1 MRKRPGL
8 RFLSFLLCDLSAQLI
23 STSVRQSDSMST
35 EEAVEC
41 AKRASDLVQTDEAQ
55 AKRQATALSMLS
67 SAALDEDASEELAA
81 NEGARNI
88 FEEQLRQLQ
97 VLQQEHVH
105 AGVGGKVHVSDS
117 DDDDEEKEGKSNKIK
132 NKWLLP
138 PKQQRG
144 PRVGDEYQANLP

>member
-1 MRKRPGL
+1 
-8 RFLSFLLCDLSAQLI
+8 
-23 STSVRQSDSMST
+23 MST
-35 EEAVEC
+35 AETVEC
-41 AKRASDLVQTDEAQ
+41 AKRASELVQTDEAQ

-97 VLQQEHVH
+97 VLQQEHV
-105 AGVGGKVHVSDS
+105 GVGGKVHVSDS
-117 DDDDEEKEGKSNKIK
+117 DDDEEKEGQSNKVK

>member
-1 MRKRPGL
+1 M
-8 RFLSFLLCDLSAQLI
+8 SAPAAE
-23 STSVRQSDSMST
+23 SV
-35 EEAVEC
+35 
-41 AKRASDLVQTDEAQ
+41 KRANEDPENDRADEAQ

-97 VLQQEHVH
+97 ALQQEH
-105 AGVGGKVHVSDS
+105 AEGGKVHVSDS
-117 DDDDEEKEGKSNKIK
+117 DDDDEEKEGTSNKVK

-144 PRVGDEYQANLP
+144 PRVGDEYQANLT